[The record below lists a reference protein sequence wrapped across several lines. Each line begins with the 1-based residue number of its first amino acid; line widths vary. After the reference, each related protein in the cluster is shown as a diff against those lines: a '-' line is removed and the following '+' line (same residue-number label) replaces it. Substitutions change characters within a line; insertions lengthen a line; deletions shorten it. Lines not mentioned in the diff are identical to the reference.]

1 MLDDLSPAPHAP
13 SPASQGRD
21 PLLFEQVPVAFL
33 LLDPAGTIRD
43 ANRRAGADLGLPC
56 ARLRGRP
63 LAAFTPPEQASTVRV
78 LLRQVFSQAGP
89 ARAEL
94 PLLRPDGTTFH
105 AGVEAEA
112 DGDVCRL
119 VFTDLSAARAA
130 HEELLRV
137 QHTLERQVER
147 HAAEVQEVT
156 QELEGFVTAV
166 MQELDGPLRHIRAFA
181 KPLHGQAEMTAEER
195 AQAAGRVLDATDWLE
210 MRLRALSLF
219 SNASRQRLKFVAVDL
234 NRVLPVVVKKLAP
247 DLAARSVQLT
257 HDVLPIVRGDMGA
270 LQMVF
275 TQLLTNALKATRT
288 RDAARIH
295 VGIRPLERGVAVFVE
310 DNGIGFNMRYRD
322 RLFTPFGRL
331 HREEDFGGPGLGLAL
346 VRRLVS
352 RQGGQVWA
360 EGRPGQGA
368 TFWLALP
375 HHAEEP

>member
-1 MLDDLSPAPHAP
+1 MLDDLTAPPHTP
-13 SPASQGRD
+13 PPASRGRD
-21 PLLFEQVPVAFL
+21 LLLVEQAPVAFL
-33 LLDPAGTIRD
+33 LLDQAGTIQH
-43 ANRRAGADLGLPC
+43 ANRRAGVDLGLPC
-56 ARLRGRP
+56 ARLWGRP

-94 PLLRPDGTTFH
+94 PLLRPDGTAFH

-119 VFTDLSAARAA
+119 VFMDLSAGWAA

-147 HAAEVQEVT
+147 HVAEVQEVT
-156 QELEGFVTAV
+156 QELESFVSAV

-181 KPLHGQAEMTAEER
+181 EPLHGPSEMPAEER
-195 AQAAGRVLDATDWLE
+195 TQAAGRVLDATDRLE
-210 MRLRALSLF
+210 LRLRALSLF
-219 SNASRQRLKFVAVDL
+219 SSASRQRLKFVAVDL
-234 NRVLPVVVKKLAP
+234 DRVLSAVIKKLAP
-247 DLAARSVQLT
+247 ELTARGVQLT
-257 HDVLPIVRGDMGA
+257 HDRLPTVRGDMVA

-275 TQLLTNALKATRT
+275 TQLLTNALKATRI

-295 VGIRPLERGVAVFVE
+295 VGVRALEREVAVCVE
-310 DNGIGFNMRYRD
+310 DNGIGFNMRYRT

-331 HREEDFGGPGLGLAL
+331 HREEDFAGPGLGLAL

-352 RQGGQVWA
+352 RHGGRVWA

-375 HHAEEP
+375 HHAREP